1 MSHFVRTTLLLII
14 MSALVLLTGQVLG
27 GRTGLTIALALSFI
41 MNFGSYWYG
50 DKIVLAMHRAVQLS
64 PDQAPEIHSI
74 LDELAKRSG
83 IQSPPKLYWIASAT
97 PNAFATGRNPAHSAI
112 VVTQGL
118 VQMLNHEELKGVIG
132 HEMGHILRRD
142 TLTSTIVATLAGVI
156 SYAAMTMRFS
166 IMRGG
171 SSGQARS
178 REGVGNLVLWLVFAI
193 LMPIAAAM
201 IQFAV
206 SRTREFAAD
215 DKGAELSG
223 NPLYLASALQKIS
236 IAARKTPMLDAHPAA
251 AHLFIINPLSGANFS
266 ALFSTHPPV
275 EKRIARLEAMAR

>member
-1 MSHFVRTTLLLII
+1 
-14 MSALVLLTGQVLG
+14 MSALVLLTGQALG
-27 GRTGLTIALALSFI
+27 GRAGLTMAFAFAFI

-50 DKIVLAMHRAVQLS
+50 DKIVLAMHHAVPLS
-64 PDQAPEIHSI
+64 LDQAPEIYSI
-74 LDELAKRSG
+74 LEELAKRSG
-83 IQSPPKLYWIASAT
+83 IRSPPKLYWIATAA
-97 PNAFATGRNPAHSAI
+97 PNAFATGRNPEHSAI

-118 VQMLNHEELKGVIG
+118 VQLLNHEELKGVIG
-132 HEMGHILRRD
+132 HEMGHILHRD
-142 TLTSTIVATLAGVI
+142 TLTSTIVATLAGII
-156 SYAAMTMRFS
+156 SYAAMIMRFS
-166 IMRGG
+166 IIRERN
-171 SSGQARS
+171 SGQARS
-178 REGVGNLVLWLVFAI
+178 RERFGNPVLWLVFAI

-236 IAARKTPMLDAHPAA
+236 IAARKVPMMDAHPAA

-275 EKRIARLEAMAR
+275 EKRIARLEALARQ